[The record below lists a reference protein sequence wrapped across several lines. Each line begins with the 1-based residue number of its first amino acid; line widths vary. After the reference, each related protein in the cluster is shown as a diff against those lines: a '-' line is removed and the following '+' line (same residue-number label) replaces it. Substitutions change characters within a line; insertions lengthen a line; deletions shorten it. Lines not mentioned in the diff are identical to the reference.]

1 MTQRVLKRKNESATH
16 QVCLMDDAGMAT
28 LIYETICENY
38 NEAFDKLFE
47 IKDVSHSRFET
58 SRGSELIS
66 QGSRRN

>member
-1 MTQRVLKRKNESATH
+1 
-16 QVCLMDDAGMAT
+16 MDDAGMAT